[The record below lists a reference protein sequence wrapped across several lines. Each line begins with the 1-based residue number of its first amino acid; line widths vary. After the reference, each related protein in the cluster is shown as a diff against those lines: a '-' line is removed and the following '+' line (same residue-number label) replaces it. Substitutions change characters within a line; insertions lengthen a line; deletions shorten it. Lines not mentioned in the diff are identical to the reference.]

1 MAKTI
6 TEQIREQAKKSGM
19 TVHKLAIEA
28 KLDRMIV
35 YRFMDGGD
43 ILSRNLDAI
52 AEVLRLKIVKQ
63 KKI

>member
-6 TEQIREQAKKSGM
+6 SEQIREYAKKSGM
-19 TVHKLAIEA
+19 SAHRLAIEA

-52 AEVLRLKIVKQ
+52 AEVLQVTI
-63 KKI
+63 KKAK

>member
-6 TEQIREQAKKSGM
+6 TEQIREEAKKSGM
-19 TVHKLAIEA
+19 TAHKLAIEA

-52 AEVLRLKIVKQ
+52 AEILKLRIA
-63 KKI
+63 KKK

>member
-6 TEQIREQAKKSGM
+6 TEQIRDEAKKSGM
-19 TVHKLAIEA
+19 TAHKLAIEA

-43 ILSRNLDAI
+43 ILSRNLDSI
-52 AEVLRLKIVKQ
+52 AQVLGLKISKS
-63 KKI
+63 KK